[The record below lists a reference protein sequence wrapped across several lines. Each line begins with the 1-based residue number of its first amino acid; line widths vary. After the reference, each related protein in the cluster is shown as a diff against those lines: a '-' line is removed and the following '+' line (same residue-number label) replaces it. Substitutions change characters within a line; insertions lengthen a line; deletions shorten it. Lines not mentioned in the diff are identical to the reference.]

1 MKFVYQTLRRN
12 PRARLTTEECLDHRW
27 LMLNPVMVKSRRSA
41 VFTTDKLKCFVDDYT
56 YRRMR
61 NAQLPDRLIAAYG
74 SPTPPEMFSYDEDSY
89 FTKRRV
95 SLAKF

>member
-1 MKFVYQTLRRN
+1 
-12 PRARLTTEECLDHRW
+12 
-27 LMLNPVMVKSRRSA
+27 MLNPVMVKSRRSA

-61 NAQLPDRLIAAYG
+61 NARLPDRLITAYG
-74 SPTPPEMFSYDEDSY
+74 SATPPETFSYDEDEY